1 MATTYETFA
10 RRAPFLEASGEAFI
24 DLLTKQVGTA
34 PTAAELQ
41 AMGPQVAGQNVL
53 TQAAQ
58 QQAAT
63 QAGLGTLQFGPQGQV
78 TGVGAGTGVAGYQP
92 FLQQAETSY
101 GTAAGDISTA
111 RGMIGPQAYQ
121 QFMSPYQQDVIST
134 SLAEF
139 DRQRQI
145 AQQQIPA
152 RAIAAGAF
160 GGGREGVERA
170 EFTAQSLQD
179 RALLEAQLRQQGFQ
193 QAQQAA
199 AQAQAQQAAI
209 AQQSLGLGAAQA
221 GLASLQPSLAQSQ
234 IQQLGAAGTG
244 NLAYQQAILD
254 AAAQGA
260 QMSAYEPY
268 NRLQFLGSAVGGM
281 LAGQPQPY
289 MSTTSATTPQT
300 SPLSSAL
307 SSAFG
312 IYGLGSLFGK

>member
-1 MATTYETFA
+1 MAEQTTIS
-10 RRAPFLEASGEAFI
+10 RAAPYLEAAGERFVDLSAKLAAQPI
-24 DLLTKQVGTA
+24 DTSKFA
-34 PTAAELQ
+34 PT
-41 AMGPQVAGQNVL
+41 VAGQNVL

-63 QAGLGTLQFGPQGQV
+63 QAGLGTLQFDPTTGAV
-78 TGVGAGTGVAGYQP
+78 TGIGTGTGVAGYEP
-92 FLQQAETSY
+92 FLQQAQTSY
-101 GTAAGDISTA
+101 GAAGADISRA

-145 AQQQIPA
+145 AQQQLPA
-152 RAIAAGAF
+152 QAIAAGAF
-160 GGGREGVERA
+160 GGGREGVQRA

-199 AQAQAQQAAI
+199 ATAQAQ
-209 AQQSLGLGAAQA
+209 QA

-234 IQQLGAAGTG
+234 IQQLGAAGTS

-254 AAAQGA
+254 AAAQAA
-260 QMSAYEPY
+260 QTAAYEPQQ
-268 NRLQFLGSAVGGM
+268 RLGFLGSAIGGM
-281 LAGQPQPY
+281 LSGQPQAY
-289 MSTTSATTPQT
+289 STMTTAPAAATAG
-300 SPLSSAL
+300 PLSQAL
-307 SSAFG
+307 SGAAT
-312 IYGLGSLFGK
+312 IYGLGSLFGR